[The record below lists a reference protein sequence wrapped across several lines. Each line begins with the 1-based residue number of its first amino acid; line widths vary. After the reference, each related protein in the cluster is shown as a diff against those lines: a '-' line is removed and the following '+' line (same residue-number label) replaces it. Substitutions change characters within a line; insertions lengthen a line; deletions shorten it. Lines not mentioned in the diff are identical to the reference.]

1 MFKPPNFRGQ
11 PLPQS
16 LWHITESHANNYV
29 YNLELVSINS
39 EIRNLEI
46 KLNEAKVLKKKH
58 FSSANSS
65 THNTRLLD
73 EYSSLQTNFQFY
85 EGKGKKISSFL
96 GKRNWKDLIGS
107 LHISATPDKAM
118 YATDPKLSTKKFKH
132 DRSFYNDYP
141 EDDPKFYLEAKMARG
156 VSDNQTEKKPRAYM
170 KKSERKML
178 AKEGGCYGSKSAK
191 KSKLEGKKKFSYHPM
206 GGIYNF
212 DLNPYSEK
220 SYYIGK
226 TDKRNRDEKGSR
238 KDENYSTFG
247 RKKKERMTPRKYDPR
262 TRAVIRMAEKFG
274 VKNSAE
280 GKRFD
285 FLLTKEFYDLVQSWK
300 SIGEGWEREFLAEL
314 RKFPLVTVQ
323 ALAQEF
329 LESKKVQNE
338 CLTIFNLEKNGDKPA
353 ACKTPRAQD
362 IIEEM
367 PQQCNSPTGEQD

>member
-1 MFKPPNFRGQ
+1 
-11 PLPQS
+11 
-16 LWHITESHANNYV
+16 
-29 YNLELVSINS
+29 
-39 EIRNLEI
+39 
-46 KLNEAKVLKKKH
+46 
-58 FSSANSS
+58 
-65 THNTRLLD
+65 
-73 EYSSLQTNFQFY
+73 
-85 EGKGKKISSFL
+85 
-96 GKRNWKDLIGS
+96 
-107 LHISATPDKAM
+107 
-118 YATDPKLSTKKFKH
+118 
-132 DRSFYNDYP
+132 
-141 EDDPKFYLEAKMARG
+141 
-156 VSDNQTEKKPRAYM
+156 
-170 KKSERKML
+170 ML

-212 DLNPYSEK
+212 ELNPYSEK

-247 RKKKERMTPRKYDPR
+247 RKKKEKMTPRKYDPR

-274 VKNSAE
+274 VKSSAE

-329 LESKKVQNE
+329 LESKKVQND

-353 ACKTPRAQD
+353 AYKTPRAQD
-362 IIEEM
+362 TIEEM
-367 PQQCNSPTGEQD
+367 PQQCNSPTGDLD